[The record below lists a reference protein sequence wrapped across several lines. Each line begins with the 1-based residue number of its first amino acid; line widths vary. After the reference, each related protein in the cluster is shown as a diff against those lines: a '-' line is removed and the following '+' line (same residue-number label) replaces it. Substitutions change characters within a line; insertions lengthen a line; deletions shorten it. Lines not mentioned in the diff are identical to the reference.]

1 MGTIF
6 KKIFSLYFF
15 LQAFTSQSLLFPQV
29 SAKDQVTDTVQCRD
43 EIGQS
48 YALYRPAQYDNKKSW
63 PVILIFDPSARG
75 RTGVSTF
82 IEAGRKYGFIL
93 ACSNNSRNGP
103 LGDNF
108 TAAAAMLRDVEE
120 RFTVDQRRIYA
131 AGFSGGSRFAMA
143 FAVKEKRISGVIG
156 CGAGL
161 PNDRNYLPSG
171 NSNFFYYGLAGTR
184 DMNYLEMHD
193 LPGFFSNQTRVIS
206 YLRTFSGGHQW
217 PGSDL
222 IAEAVEWFVLQ
233 TMNRKII
240 PSDQTFLSYIE
251 NKTQNLIN
259 SQLSAGNQADAIMYM
274 RFAARDFQGTPFA
287 SRMTQLLN
295 DSEKSAEYHMATR
308 KWNKMAATEQERKEK
323 YLNYLSEIVN
333 SGSLPDSAS
342 AWWKNETRAL
352 IRLRDKGSPENNQM
366 ASRVLN
372 FISILCSEQG
382 TSYYRNRLYAQAA
395 FLFEICTLSDS
406 ENQNNYYNL
415 ARSLAGSGKSK
426 ESVDALSVAMNHGF
440 NSRKTVESDP
450 AFGKIRDDTRYKA
463 LILKMK

>member
-1 MGTIF
+1 MGTIC
-6 KKIFSLYFF
+6 KKIFSLFFF

-29 SAKDQVTDTVQCRD
+29 SAKGQVTDTVRCRD
-43 EIGQS
+43 AAGQS
-48 YALYRPAQYDNKKSW
+48 YSLYLPGQYDSKKSW

-75 RTGVSTF
+75 RTGVSIF
-82 IEAGRKYGFIL
+82 IEAGRKYEFIL

-103 LGDNF
+103 LGDNL
-108 TAAAAMLRDVEE
+108 TAADAMLRDVGE
-120 RFTVDQRRIYA
+120 RFTIDQRRIYA

-143 FAVKEKRISGVIG
+143 FAVKEMRISGVIG

-171 NSNFFYYGLAGTR
+171 NSCFLYYGTAGTC
-184 DMNYLEMHD
+184 DMNYLEMYD

-206 YLRTFSGGHQW
+206 YLRIFSGGHQW
-217 PGSDL
+217 PGPDL
-222 IAEAVEWFVLQ
+222 ITEAVEWIILQ

-240 PSDQTFLSYIE
+240 PADQTFLSYIE

-259 SQLSAGNQADAIMYM
+259 LQLSAGNQADAIMYM

-287 SRMTQLLN
+287 FRMTQLLT
-295 DSEKSAEYHMATR
+295 DSQKSTEYQMAIR
-308 KWNKMAATEQERKEK
+308 KWNKMASAEQERKEK

-333 SGSLPDSAS
+333 SGSLPDSAP

-352 IRLRDKGSPENNQM
+352 IRLRDKGTPENSQM

-382 TSYYRNRLYAQAA
+382 TSYYRNKIYAEAA

-406 ENQNNYYNL
+406 ENPNNYYNL
-415 ARSLAGSGKSK
+415 ARSLAGSGKLK
-426 ESVDALSVAMNHGF
+426 ESVDALSAAVNHGF
-440 NSRKTVESDP
+440 NSRKTVGSDP
-450 AFGKIRDDTRYKA
+450 AFGKIRNDTGYKA